1 VAPYLHAEAVV
12 LRTGE
17 YSESSQVVTLY
28 ARPCGKVRAI
38 AKGAR
43 RPKARG
49 GVGLD
54 LLNLCDAVLVPK
66 PPPALSIIAGW
77 HVRNTF
83 RGLRR
88 HLNRLYAAMY
98 AVELLDRAT
107 DEGDPDAETYDLL
120 VRLLEA
126 LDGGTR
132 PYPMLFRFEL
142 LLLRHAGLAPQT
154 DRCVACGQA
163 DEIVGFSPSGGG
175 IVCAR
180 CIGAWPDATRI
191 SPSTARALARLS
203 GEAPPAR
210 VELSDRDGAEVRSLL
225 DAHITYHLGRPLEM
239 RRHVAIQSG
248 TFGQPRRPEES

>member
-77 HVRNTF
+77 HVR
-83 RGLRR
+83 
-88 HLNRLYAAMY
+88 
-98 AVELLDRAT
+98 
-107 DEGDPDAETYDLL
+107 LL

-180 CIGAWPDATRI
+180 CISAWPDATRI